1 MTKRSLVLGLAGVL
15 LISGL
20 SFAATQEGGKTIS
33 QADAEKIMLNKIPNG
48 KIKKIYLDERDRE
61 YKAIV
66 KKGNEVYEIEVDSL
80 NGNITDFDKEYVENQ
95 NNNNSSN
102 QGNQNNNQ
110 NSNQNNS
117 QNKPNNDVIYDDD
130 KYDDDR
136 YDDKDDYDDKYDD
149 DRYDDK
155 DDYDDKYDD
164 DRHDDKDDC
173 DDDQDDKYDDDRYD
187 HDNQDDFDDCDED

>member
-20 SFAATQEGGKTIS
+20 SFAATQEDGKTIS

-48 KIKKIYLDERDRE
+48 KIEKIYLDERDRE

-80 NGNITDFDKEYVENQ
+80 NGNITDFDKEYVVNQ
-95 NNNNSSN
+95 NNNSSN
-102 QGNQNNNQ
+102 QGNQNT
-110 NSNQNNS
+110 NQNNS

-136 YDDKDDYDDKYDD
+136 CDDKDDYDDKYDD
-149 DRYDDK
+149 DKYDDDHDDKYEDDRYD

-164 DRHDDKDDC
+164 DKHDHDD
-173 DDDQDDKYDDDRYD
+173 
-187 HDNQDDFDDCDED
+187 QDDFDDCDED

>member
-20 SFAATQEGGKTIS
+20 SFAATQEDGKTIS

-48 KIKKIYLDERDRE
+48 KIEKIYLDERDRE

-80 NGNITDFDKEYVENQ
+80 NGNITDFDKEYVVNQ
-95 NNNNSSN
+95 NNNSNN
-102 QGNQNNNQ
+102 QGNQNNDQ

-136 YDDKDDYDDKYDD
+136 YDDDYDDKYDD
-149 DRYDDK
+149 DKHD
-155 DDYDDKYDD
+155 
-164 DRHDDKDDC
+164 HDDK
-173 DDDQDDKYDDDRYD
+173 
-187 HDNQDDFDDCDED
+187 DDFDDCDED

>member
-20 SFAATQEGGKTIS
+20 SFAATQEDGKTIS
-33 QADAEKIMLNKIPNG
+33 QADAEKIMLNKISNG
-48 KIKKIYLDERDRE
+48 KIEKIYLDERDRE

-80 NGNITDFDKEYVENQ
+80 NGNITDFEKEYVVNQ
-95 NNNNSSN
+95 NNNSSN

-130 KYDDDR
+130 
-136 YDDKDDYDDKYDD
+136 
-149 DRYDDK
+149 
-155 DDYDDKYDD
+155 
-164 DRHDDKDDC
+164 H
-173 DDDQDDKYDDDRYD
+173 
-187 HDNQDDFDDCDED
+187 DDFDDCDED

>member
-1 MTKRSLVLGLAGVL
+1 MTKRSLVLGLVGVL

-33 QADAEKIMLNKIPNG
+33 QADAEKIMLNKIPKG
-48 KIKKIYLDERDRE
+48 KIEKIYLDERDRE

-66 KKGNEVYEIEVDSL
+66 KKGNEVYEIEVDLL
-80 NGNITDFDKEYVENQ
+80 NGNITDFDKEYVVNQ
-95 NNNNSSN
+95 NNNSSN

-130 KYDDDR
+130 KYDDD
-136 YDDKDDYDDKYDD
+136 
-149 DRYDDK
+149 DRYDD
-155 DDYDDKYDD
+155 DHDDKYDD
-164 DRHDDKDDC
+164 DRHDHDD
-173 DDDQDDKYDDDRYD
+173 
-187 HDNQDDFDDCDED
+187 QDDFDDCDED

>member
-20 SFAATQEGGKTIS
+20 SFAATQEDGKTIS

-48 KIKKIYLDERDRE
+48 KIEKIYLDERDRE

-80 NGNITDFDKEYVENQ
+80 NGNITDFDKEYVVNQ

-110 NSNQNNS
+110 NRNQNNS

-136 YDDKDDYDDKYDD
+136 CDDKDDYDDKYDD
-149 DRYDDK
+149 DKYDD
-155 DDYDDKYDD
+155 DHDDKYDD
-164 DRHDDKDDC
+164 DRHDHDD
-173 DDDQDDKYDDDRYD
+173 
-187 HDNQDDFDDCDED
+187 QDDFDDCDED

>member
-48 KIKKIYLDERDRE
+48 KIEKIYLDERDRE

-80 NGNITDFDKEYVENQ
+80 NGNITDFDKEYMVNQ

-102 QGNQNNNQ
+102 QGNQNT
-110 NSNQNNS
+110 NQNNS

-136 YDDKDDYDDKYDD
+136 CDDKDDYDDKYEDDKYDD
-149 DRYDDK
+149 DH
-155 DDYDDKYDD
+155 DDKYDD
-164 DRHDDKDDC
+164 DRHD
-173 DDDQDDKYDDDRYD
+173 
-187 HDNQDDFDDCDED
+187 HDDFDDCDED

>member
-20 SFAATQEGGKTIS
+20 SFAATQEDGKTIS

-48 KIKKIYLDERDRE
+48 KIEKIYLDERDRE

-130 KYDDDR
+130 KYDDD
-136 YDDKDDYDDKYDD
+136 
-149 DRYDDK
+149 DRYDD
-155 DDYDDKYDD
+155 DHDDKYDD
-164 DRHDDKDDC
+164 DRHDHDD
-173 DDDQDDKYDDDRYD
+173 
-187 HDNQDDFDDCDED
+187 QDDFDDCDED

>member
-48 KIKKIYLDERDRE
+48 KIEKIYLDERDRE

-66 KKGNEVYEIEVDSL
+66 KKGNEVYEIEVDSS

-95 NNNNSSN
+95 NNNSNN

-173 DDDQDDKYDDDRYD
+173 DDDQDEKYDDDRYD

>member
-48 KIKKIYLDERDRE
+48 KIEKIYLDERDRE

-66 KKGNEVYEIEVDSL
+66 KKGNEVYEIEVDLL
-80 NGNITDFDKEYVENQ
+80 NGNITDFDKEYVVNQ
-95 NNNNSSN
+95 NNNSSN

-130 KYDDDR
+130 KYDD
-136 YDDKDDYDDKYDD
+136 
-149 DRYDDK
+149 
-155 DDYDDKYDD
+155 KYDD

-173 DDDQDDKYDDDRYD
+173 DDDHDDKHD
-187 HDNQDDFDDCDED
+187 HDDQDDFDDCDED

>member
-1 MTKRSLVLGLAGVL
+1 MTKRSLVLGLVGVL

-33 QADAEKIMLNKIPNG
+33 QADAEKIMLNKIPKG
-48 KIKKIYLDERDRE
+48 KIEKIYLDERDRE

-66 KKGNEVYEIEVDSL
+66 KKGNEVYEIEVDLL
-80 NGNITDFDKEYVENQ
+80 NGNITDFDKEYVVNQ
-95 NNNNSSN
+95 NNNSSN

-136 YDDKDDYDDKYDD
+136 YDDKDDYDDYDDKYDD

-173 DDDQDDKYDDDRYD
+173 DDDHDDKHD
-187 HDNQDDFDDCDED
+187 HDDQDDFDDCDED

>member
-48 KIKKIYLDERDRE
+48 KIEKIYLDERDRE

-95 NNNNSSN
+95 NN
-102 QGNQNNNQ
+102 
-110 NSNQNNS
+110 S

-155 DDYDDKYDD
+155 DDCDDYDDRYDDDHDDKYDD
-164 DRHDDKDDC
+164 DRHDHDD
-173 DDDQDDKYDDDRYD
+173 
-187 HDNQDDFDDCDED
+187 QDDFDDCDED

>member
-48 KIKKIYLDERDRE
+48 KIEKIYLDERDRE

-66 KKGNEVYEIEVDSL
+66 KKGNEVYEIEVDSS

-117 QNKPNNDVIYDDD
+117 QNKPNNDVIYDDKDDYDDDRYDYED

-136 YDDKDDYDDKYDD
+136 YDDKDDCDDYD
-149 DRYDDK
+149 DRYDD
-155 DDYDDKYDD
+155 DHDDKYDD
-164 DRHDDKDDC
+164 DRHDHDD
-173 DDDQDDKYDDDRYD
+173 
-187 HDNQDDFDDCDED
+187 QDDFDDCDED

>member
-48 KIKKIYLDERDRE
+48 KIEKIYLDERDRE

-66 KKGNEVYEIEVDSL
+66 KNGNEVYEIEVDSL
-80 NGNITDFDKEYVENQ
+80 NGNITDFDKEYVVNQ
-95 NNNNSSN
+95 NNNSSN

-117 QNKPNNDVIYDDD
+117 QNKPNNDD

-136 YDDKDDYDDKYDD
+136 YDN
-149 DRYDDK
+149 K

-173 DDDQDDKYDDDRYD
+173 DDDQDDKYDDDR
-187 HDNQDDFDDCDED
+187 HDRDDKDDFDDCDED

>member
-48 KIKKIYLDERDRE
+48 KIEKIYLDERDRE

-66 KKGNEVYEIEVDSL
+66 KKGNEVYEIEVDSS
-80 NGNITDFDKEYVENQ
+80 NGNITDFDKEYVVNQ
-95 NNNNSSN
+95 NNNSSN
-102 QGNQNNNQ
+102 QGNNQNNNQ

-155 DDYDDKYDD
+155 DDCDDYDDRYDDDHDDKYDD
-164 DRHDDKDDC
+164 DRHDHDD
-173 DDDQDDKYDDDRYD
+173 
-187 HDNQDDFDDCDED
+187 QDDFDDCDED

>member
-33 QADAEKIMLNKIPNG
+33 QADAEKIMLNKIPKG
-48 KIKKIYLDERDRE
+48 KIEKIYLDERDRE

-66 KKGNEVYEIEVDSL
+66 KKGNEVYEIEVDSS

-95 NNNNSSN
+95 NNNNSRN

-149 DRYDDK
+149 DRYDDRYDDK
-155 DDYDDKYDD
+155 DDCDDYDDRYDDDHDDKYDD
-164 DRHDDKDDC
+164 DRHDHDD
-173 DDDQDDKYDDDRYD
+173 
-187 HDNQDDFDDCDED
+187 QDDFDDCDED

>member
-48 KIKKIYLDERDRE
+48 KIEKIYLDERDRE

-66 KKGNEVYEIEVDSL
+66 KKGNEVYEIEVDLL
-80 NGNITDFDKEYVENQ
+80 NGNITDFDKEYVE
-95 NNNNSSN
+95 
-102 QGNQNNNQ
+102 
-110 NSNQNNS
+110 NQNNS

-155 DDYDDKYDD
+155 DDCDDYDDRYDDDHDDKYDD
-164 DRHDDKDDC
+164 DRHDHDD
-173 DDDQDDKYDDDRYD
+173 
-187 HDNQDDFDDCDED
+187 QDDFDDCDED

>member
-48 KIKKIYLDERDRE
+48 KIEKIYLDERDRE

-80 NGNITDFDKEYVENQ
+80 NGNITDFDKEYVVNQ

-136 YDDKDDYDDKYDD
+136 YDDKDDYDDKYEDDKYDD
-149 DRYDDK
+149 DH
-155 DDYDDKYDD
+155 DDKYDD
-164 DRHDDKDDC
+164 DRHDCDDKDDL
-173 DDDQDDKYDDDRYD
+173 
-187 HDNQDDFDDCDED
+187 DDCDED

>member
-1 MTKRSLVLGLAGVL
+1 MIKRSLVLGLAGVL

-20 SFAATQEGGKTIS
+20 SFAATQESGKTIS
-33 QADAEKIMLNKIPNG
+33 QTDAEKIMLNKIPNG
-48 KIKKIYLDERDRE
+48 KIEKIYLDERDRE

-80 NGNITDFDKEYVENQ
+80 NGNITDFDKEYMVNQ
-95 NNNNSSN
+95 NNNSSN

-136 YDDKDDYDDKYDD
+136 YDDDYDDKYDD
-149 DRYDDK
+149 DKHD
-155 DDYDDKYDD
+155 
-164 DRHDDKDDC
+164 HDD
-173 DDDQDDKYDDDRYD
+173 
-187 HDNQDDFDDCDED
+187 QDDFDDCDED

>member
-20 SFAATQEGGKTIS
+20 SFAATQEDGKTIS

-48 KIKKIYLDERDRE
+48 KIEKIYLDERDRE

-80 NGNITDFDKEYVENQ
+80 NGNITDFNKEYVENQ

-155 DDYDDKYDD
+155 DDCDDYDDRYDDDHDDKYDD
-164 DRHDDKDDC
+164 DRHDHDD
-173 DDDQDDKYDDDRYD
+173 
-187 HDNQDDFDDCDED
+187 QDDFDDCDED

>member
-48 KIKKIYLDERDRE
+48 KIEKIYLDERDRE

-66 KKGNEVYEIEVDSL
+66 KKGNEVYEIEVDSS
-80 NGNITDFDKEYVENQ
+80 NGNITDFDKEYVE
-95 NNNNSSN
+95 
-102 QGNQNNNQ
+102 
-110 NSNQNNS
+110 NQNNS

-155 DDYDDKYDD
+155 DDCDDYDDRYDDDHDDKYDD
-164 DRHDDKDDC
+164 DRHDHDD
-173 DDDQDDKYDDDRYD
+173 
-187 HDNQDDFDDCDED
+187 QDDFDDCDED

>member
-48 KIKKIYLDERDRE
+48 KIEKIYLDERDRE

-80 NGNITDFDKEYVENQ
+80 NGNITDFDKEYVVKQ
-95 NNNNSSN
+95 NNNSSN

-110 NSNQNNS
+110 NSNQNNN
-117 QNKPNNDVIYDDD
+117 QNKPNNDVIYEDD

-149 DRYDDK
+149 NK
-155 DDYDDKYDD
+155 DDCDDDDDDKYDD
-164 DRHDDKDDC
+164 DKHDHDD
-173 DDDQDDKYDDDRYD
+173 
-187 HDNQDDFDDCDED
+187 QDDFDDCDED

>member
-48 KIKKIYLDERDRE
+48 KIEKIYLDERDRE

-130 KYDDDR
+130 R

-155 DDYDDKYDD
+155 DD
-164 DRHDDKDDC
+164 C
-173 DDDQDDKYDDDRYD
+173 DDDQDDKYDDDRHD
-187 HDNQDDFDDCDED
+187 HDDQDDFDDCDED

>member
-1 MTKRSLVLGLAGVL
+1 MTKRSLVLGLVGVL

-48 KIKKIYLDERDRE
+48 KIEKIYLDERDRE

-173 DDDQDDKYDDDRYD
+173 DDDHDDKYDDDRHD
-187 HDNQDDFDDCDED
+187 HDDQDDFDDCDED

>member
-33 QADAEKIMLNKIPNG
+33 QADAEKIMLNKIPKG
-48 KIKKIYLDERDRE
+48 KIEKIYLDERDRE

-66 KKGNEVYEIEVDSL
+66 KKGNEVYEIEVDSS

-117 QNKPNNDVIYDDD
+117 QNKPNND
-130 KYDDDR
+130 DR

-155 DDYDDKYDD
+155 DDCDDYDDRYDDDHDDKYDD
-164 DRHDDKDDC
+164 DRHDHDD
-173 DDDQDDKYDDDRYD
+173 
-187 HDNQDDFDDCDED
+187 QDDFDDCDED

>member
-1 MTKRSLVLGLAGVL
+1 MTKRSLVLGLAVVL

-48 KIKKIYLDERDRE
+48 KIEKIYLDKRDRE

-80 NGNITDFDKEYVENQ
+80 NGNITDFDKEYVINQ

-110 NSNQNNS
+110 NNS
-117 QNKPNNDVIYDDD
+117 QTKPNNDVIYDDD

-136 YDDKDDYDDKYDD
+136 YDDKDDYDDD

-155 DDYDDKYDD
+155 DD
-164 DRHDDKDDC
+164 C
-173 DDDQDDKYDDDRYD
+173 DDDDDRYD
-187 HDNQDDFDDCDED
+187 DDHDDKNDDDKHDHDDFNDCDED

>member
-48 KIKKIYLDERDRE
+48 KIEKIYLDERDRE

-66 KKGNEVYEIEVDSL
+66 KKGNEVYEIEVDSS

-130 KYDDDR
+130 KYDDD
-136 YDDKDDYDDKYDD
+136 KYDD

-155 DDYDDKYDD
+155 DDCDDYDDRYDDDHDDKYDD
-164 DRHDDKDDC
+164 DRHDHDD
-173 DDDQDDKYDDDRYD
+173 
-187 HDNQDDFDDCDED
+187 QDDFDDCDED

>member
-33 QADAEKIMLNKIPNG
+33 QVDAEKIMLNKIPNG
-48 KIKKIYLDERDRE
+48 KIEKIYLDERDRE

-80 NGNITDFDKEYVENQ
+80 NGNITDFDKEYVVNQ

-102 QGNQNNNQ
+102 QGNQNT
-110 NSNQNNS
+110 NQNNS

-136 YDDKDDYDDKYDD
+136 YDDDYDDKYDD
-149 DRYDDK
+149 DKHD
-155 DDYDDKYDD
+155 
-164 DRHDDKDDC
+164 HDD
-173 DDDQDDKYDDDRYD
+173 
-187 HDNQDDFDDCDED
+187 QDDFDDCDED

>member
-48 KIKKIYLDERDRE
+48 KIEKIYLDERDRE

-80 NGNITDFDKEYVENQ
+80 NGNITDFDKEYVVNQ

-130 KYDDDR
+130 KYD
-136 YDDKDDYDDKYDD
+136 YDDKYDD

-155 DDYDDKYDD
+155 DDCDDDDDRYDDDHDDKYDD
-164 DRHDDKDDC
+164 DKHDHDD
-173 DDDQDDKYDDDRYD
+173 
-187 HDNQDDFDDCDED
+187 QDDFDDCDED

>member
-1 MTKRSLVLGLAGVL
+1 MIKRSLVLGLAGVL

-20 SFAATQEGGKTIS
+20 SFAATQESGKTIS
-33 QADAEKIMLNKIPNG
+33 QTDAEKIMLNKIPNG
-48 KIKKIYLDERDRE
+48 KIEKIYLDERDRE

-66 KKGNEVYEIEVDSL
+66 KKGNEVYEIEVDSS

-130 KYDDDR
+130 KYDDD
-136 YDDKDDYDDKYDD
+136 
-149 DRYDDK
+149 DRYDD
-155 DDYDDKYDD
+155 DHDDKYDD
-164 DRHDDKDDC
+164 DRHDHDD
-173 DDDQDDKYDDDRYD
+173 
-187 HDNQDDFDDCDED
+187 QDDFDDCDED

>member
-1 MTKRSLVLGLAGVL
+1 MIKRSLVLGLAGVL

-20 SFAATQEGGKTIS
+20 SFAATQESGKTIS
-33 QADAEKIMLNKIPNG
+33 QTDAEKIMLNKIPNG
-48 KIKKIYLDERDRE
+48 KIEKIYLDERDRE

-80 NGNITDFDKEYVENQ
+80 NGNITDFDKEYVVNQ
-95 NNNNSSN
+95 NNNSSN

-117 QNKPNNDVIYDDD
+117 QNKPNNDVVYDDD

-149 DRYDDK
+149 DKYDDDHDDKYEDDRYD

-164 DRHDDKDDC
+164 DKHDHDD
-173 DDDQDDKYDDDRYD
+173 
-187 HDNQDDFDDCDED
+187 QDDFDDCDED

>member
-20 SFAATQEGGKTIS
+20 SFAATQEDGKTIS

-48 KIKKIYLDERDRE
+48 KIEKIYLDERDRE

-80 NGNITDFDKEYVENQ
+80 NGNITDFDKEYVVNQ
-95 NNNNSSN
+95 NNNSSN

-117 QNKPNNDVIYDDD
+117 QNKPNNDD

-136 YDDKDDYDDKYDD
+136 YDNKDDYDDKYDD

-155 DDYDDKYDD
+155 DDCDDDDDDKYDD
-164 DRHDDKDDC
+164 DKHDHDDKDG
-173 DDDQDDKYDDDRYD
+173 
-187 HDNQDDFDDCDED
+187 FDDCDED

>member
-1 MTKRSLVLGLAGVL
+1 MIKRSLVLGLAGVL

-20 SFAATQEGGKTIS
+20 SFAATQEDGKTIS
-33 QADAEKIMLNKIPNG
+33 QTDAEKIMLNKIPNG
-48 KIKKIYLDERDRE
+48 KIEKIYLDERDRE

-66 KKGNEVYEIEVDSL
+66 KNGNEVYEIEVDSL
-80 NGNITDFDKEYVENQ
+80 NGNITDFDKEYVVNQ

-136 YDDKDDYDDKYDD
+136 YDDDYDDKYDD
-149 DRYDDK
+149 DKHD
-155 DDYDDKYDD
+155 
-164 DRHDDKDDC
+164 HDDK
-173 DDDQDDKYDDDRYD
+173 
-187 HDNQDDFDDCDED
+187 DDFDDCDED

>member
-20 SFAATQEGGKTIS
+20 SFAATQEDGKTIS

-48 KIKKIYLDERDRE
+48 KIEKIYLDERDRE

-66 KKGNEVYEIEVDSL
+66 KKGNEVYEIEVDSS

-130 KYDDDR
+130 KYDDD
-136 YDDKDDYDDKYDD
+136 
-149 DRYDDK
+149 DRYDD
-155 DDYDDKYDD
+155 DHDDKYDD
-164 DRHDDKDDC
+164 DRHDHDD
-173 DDDQDDKYDDDRYD
+173 
-187 HDNQDDFDDCDED
+187 QDDFDDCDED

>member
-48 KIKKIYLDERDRE
+48 KIEKIYLDERDRE

-80 NGNITDFDKEYVENQ
+80 NGNITDFDKEYVVNQ
-95 NNNNSSN
+95 NNNSSN
-102 QGNQNNNQ
+102 QGNQYNNQ

-117 QNKPNNDVIYDDD
+117 QNKPNNDVI
-130 KYDDDR
+130 YDDDR

-155 DDYDDKYDD
+155 DD
-164 DRHDDKDDC
+164 C
-173 DDDQDDKYDDDRYD
+173 DDDQDDKYDDDRHD
-187 HDNQDDFDDCDED
+187 HDDQDDFDDCDED

>member
-48 KIKKIYLDERDRE
+48 KIEKIYLDERDRE

-80 NGNITDFDKEYVENQ
+80 NGNITDFDKEYVVNQ
-95 NNNNSSN
+95 NNNSSN

-117 QNKPNNDVIYDDD
+117 QNKPNNDVVYDDD
-130 KYDDDR
+130 KYDDDK
-136 YDDKDDYDDKYDD
+136 YDDDKYED
-149 DRYDDK
+149 DRYDD
-155 DDYDDKYDD
+155 DHDDKYDD
-164 DRHDDKDDC
+164 DRHDRDNKD
-173 DDDQDDKYDDDRYD
+173 
-187 HDNQDDFDDCDED
+187 NLDDCDED

>member
-20 SFAATQEGGKTIS
+20 SFAATQEDGKTIS

-48 KIKKIYLDERDRE
+48 KIEKIYLDERDRE

-80 NGNITDFDKEYVENQ
+80 NGNITDFDKEYVVNQ
-95 NNNNSSN
+95 NNNSSN

-117 QNKPNNDVIYDDD
+117 QNKPNNDVVYDDD

-149 DRYDDK
+149 DKYDDDHDDKYEDDRYD

-164 DRHDDKDDC
+164 
-173 DDDQDDKYDDDRYD
+173 KYDDDKHD
-187 HDNQDDFDDCDED
+187 HDDQDDFDDCDED